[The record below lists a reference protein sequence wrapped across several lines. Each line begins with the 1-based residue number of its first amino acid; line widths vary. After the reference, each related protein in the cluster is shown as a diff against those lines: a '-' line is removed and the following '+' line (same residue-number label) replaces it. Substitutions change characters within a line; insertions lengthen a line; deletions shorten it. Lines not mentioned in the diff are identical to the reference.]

1 MAEGRNGEDDLERA
15 EALVNRLVRQRA
27 EAASRRQA
35 EAAEPST
42 RAGPPPQ
49 RDGRPAAPAHA
60 PPPQPAAPA
69 RTPLPPPGGAPRT
82 RTPFKTVEKSGAP
95 VSGEPPAPSIAAGGA
110 VTARTPQPAAS
121 IQAAA
126 PPKSPAQTRPAAFSA
141 PGAPVS
147 PEEDRLEDQE
157 GVHAGGD
164 VFADFDAPP
173 SASPPPQ
180 PREPRSGGAPWVGGE
195 ASSAFDAPARAE
207 SRPESRAS
215 AAQEAE
221 AAPFALER
229 RPLKVPRAEAPPVF
243 PPDEEE
249 EEPEATLDLTNRVP
263 LTSSAT
269 ARPFSGFEWGVAGRY
284 LRARRKDGFISVIS
298 WLSLAG
304 IALGVAALIVV
315 MAVMTG
321 FRQELITQLLGVNAH
336 ASVAPQ
342 MTVPPRPF
350 SNYAA
355 MAAKLGAEHGVI
367 QAAPVIEAQVMGRSD
382 AGSALV
388 YVRGVRPEDFRRM
401 KPVADPETSEGSLE
415 TFREDRGVAI
425 GSRLAFKLGLRVGDR
440 ITLLTESNDLTPFGS
455 MPFRSK
461 TYQVAYVF
469 KLGMSE
475 YDEVL
480 LYMPLEEAQLFFG
493 KEGIADAIDVMVQDP
508 QNVERLEPALYRAA
522 GEPVSVFTWK
532 NRNASYIG
540 ALDMERLVMRLI
552 LSLIIL
558 IAAFNIV
565 SGLIM
570 LVKEKGRD
578 VAILR
583 TIGLSRGSV
592 MRIFFIC
599 GASIGVIGTLAGVLL
614 GVTIALNIGAIQG
627 FVENV
632 FGAKVFPDD
641 IYFLSHLPSKLQ
653 WSDVAITA
661 AISLGVSF
669 LATIFPA
676 RRAARLDPVEA
687 LRYE

>member
-49 RDGRPAAPAHA
+49 RDGRPAS
-60 PPPQPAAPA
+60 PQAPAAPAQAAA

-82 RTPFKTVEKSGAP
+82 RTPFKTVEKPGGP
-95 VSGEPPAPSIAAGGA
+95 VSGEPSAPSIAAGGA
-110 VTARTPQPAAS
+110 VTARTPHPAAP
-121 IQAAA
+121 IQTAQPPQAPAAASTPSAPSPEPDPEGDDVFAGFDAA
-126 PPKSPAQTRPAAFSA
+126 PP
-141 PGAPVS
+141 
-147 PEEDRLEDQE
+147 
-157 GVHAGGD
+157 
-164 VFADFDAPP
+164 P
-173 SASPPPQ
+173 S

-195 ASSAFDAPARAE
+195 SGGEFGGESGSPSAFDAPEAR
-207 SRPESRAS
+207 PHRAS
-215 AAQEAE
+215 AAQEPE
-221 AAPFALER
+221 AAAFALER
-229 RPLKVPRAEAPPVF
+229 RPLKVPRAETPPVF

-249 EEPEATLDLTNRVP
+249 EPEETLDLTNRVP